1 MDSLT
6 SWQSSLEMRSKNT
19 AKVYSKAVLLFCR
32 EINAKPG
39 DLPGMGERLR
49 DLLIDYARKKGPAW
63 GTLVVSAVKNWLE
76 FNGVHLPYRFRLG
89 NVPVQR
95 EKCPGVDQVER
106 LLLHADLKTRAMIS
120 LIAFSGVRLETIGNA
135 DGTDGLR
142 IGDLPELI
150 VEGKNIAF
158 NENPAMLIVRES
170 MSKARHR
177 YFTFIPQRG
186 MDFLLAY
193 LRTRGALRKSDP
205 LIASKSGGFLKTESI
220 SAAIRKAMKRAELGH
235 FRPYDLRHFFATRML
250 LAEAGG
256 VIPRDYRVFWMG
268 HRGDIEARY
277 TLNKHILPAELVR
290 DMRIKFELAH
300 EMFFKEGK
308 DAEQT

>member
-1 MDSLT
+1 MDSFAA
-6 SWQSSLEMRSKNT
+6 WQSALEMRSRNT
-19 AKVYSKAVLLFCR
+19 ARVYPKAVLLFCR
-32 EINAKPG
+32 EVNARPS

-49 DLLIDYARKKGPAW
+49 DLLIDYAKKKGATW
-63 GTLVVSAVKNWLE
+63 GSLTVSAVKNWLE
-76 FNGVHLPYRFRLG
+76 FNGIHLPYRFRLG

-95 EKCPGVDQVER
+95 EKCPGVEQAES
-106 LLLHADLKTRAMIS
+106 LLLHADLKTRAMVS
-120 LIAFSGVRLETIGNA
+120 LVAFSGVRLETIGNA

-142 IGDLPELI
+142 IGDLPELM
-150 VEGKNIAF
+150 VEEKNIAF

-170 MSKARHR
+170 ISKARHR

-186 MDFLLAY
+186 MEYILAY
-193 LRTRGALRKSDP
+193 LRTRGALKESDP
-205 LIASKSGGFLKTESI
+205 LIASRSGGFLKTESI
-220 SAAIRKAMKRAELGH
+220 SAAIRKAMRRAELRG

-300 EMFFKEGK
+300 EMFFREG
-308 DAEQT
+308 QRC